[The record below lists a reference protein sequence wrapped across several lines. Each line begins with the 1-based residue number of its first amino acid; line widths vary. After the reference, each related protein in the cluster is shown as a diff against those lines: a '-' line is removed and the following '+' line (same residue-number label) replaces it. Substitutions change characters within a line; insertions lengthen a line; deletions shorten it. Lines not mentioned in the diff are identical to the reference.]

1 MDLLQTTLCYLEKDG
16 AYLMLH
22 RVKKK
27 NDVNHDKWVGVG
39 GKFEPGEDALACVM
53 REVREETGL
62 TMHAPE
68 YRGIVDFYCE
78 PWPAERMH
86 LYTCTDFSGTMTEC
100 DEGCLEWV
108 DKAAVQAL
116 PIWQGDKIFFRLLA
130 ENAPFFHLELTY
142 AGDVLQRAVLD
153 GRELPLYR
161 LLPRAPPSGRSRAP
175 PLLRNDFGLC
185 VGRGD
190 LTPPKARHNMPFP
203 VRIRRGGIYAARIP
217 PANALFPPQP
227 KKHAGG
233 C

>member
-1 MDLLQTTLCYLEKDG
+1 MDLLQTTLYYLEKDG

-153 GRELPLYR
+153 GRELPL
-161 LLPRAPPSGRSRAP
+161 
-175 PLLRNDFGLC
+175 
-185 VGRGD
+185 
-190 LTPPKARHNMPFP
+190 
-203 VRIRRGGIYAARIP
+203 
-217 PANALFPPQP
+217 
-227 KKHAGG
+227 
-233 C
+233 